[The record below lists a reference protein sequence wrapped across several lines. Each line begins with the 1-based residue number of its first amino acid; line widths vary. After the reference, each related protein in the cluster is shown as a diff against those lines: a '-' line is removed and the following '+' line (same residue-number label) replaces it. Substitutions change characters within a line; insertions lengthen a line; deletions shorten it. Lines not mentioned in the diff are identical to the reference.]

1 MSAHTKMHHIDPI
14 KVIIM
19 IDDSK
24 TVSYLN
30 PKNIVK
36 LEKFLEKHSEED
48 DEPVE
53 WEVLAEERIKKHK
66 RAGLV
71 LRGMRYRESIS
82 QKELAKRSGVHQNE
96 ISKIENGKRGVGE
109 KVAMKLA
116 EALNFNYKLLLL
128 DGIEDF

>member
-1 MSAHTKMHHIDPI
+1 MHNIDQK